1 MGDQT
6 LFRRPT
12 TDDQRPAV
20 CQIAV
25 AVLDLDAAAERWSA
39 LLGVPAAIED
49 IPDEGVRV
57 ARLELGG
64 LELELIAP
72 TGANSIARFLE
83 KRGEGLHHIG
93 LAVPNLEAA
102 IAAAAASGFPCVRGP
117 AQGRHYRYTFLEP
130 KSANGVLVEL
140 MELPSDTP

>member
-1 MGDQT
+1 MGDDKSV
-6 LFRRPT
+6 RRT
-12 TDDQRPAV
+12 THDARRTQL
-20 CQIAV
+20 CQLAIAV
-25 AVLDLDAAAERWSA
+25 RDLDAAAERWSA
-39 LLGVPAAIED
+39 LLGVPASVED

-57 ARLELGG
+57 ARLDLGG

-102 IAAAAASGFPCVRGP
+102 MAAAAASGFPCVRGP

-130 KSANGVLVEL
+130 RSANGVLVEL
-140 MELPSDTP
+140 MEPSS

>member
-1 MGDQT
+1 MGNDAPSPRAAHDALRT
-6 LFRRPT
+6 RLS
-12 TDDQRPAV
+12 
-20 CQIAV
+20 QIAL
-25 AVLDLDAAAERWSA
+25 AVRDLDAAAVRWSA
-39 LLGVPAAIED
+39 LLGAPAAIED
-49 IPDEGVRV
+49 ISDEGVRV
-57 ARLELGG
+57 ARLDLGG

-117 AQGRHYRYTFLEP
+117 ALGRHYRYTFLEP

-140 MELPSDTP
+140 MERR